1 MSKRSYRHMS
11 AEERETLSLGL
22 AHGHSLRTMASGVGA
37 RPQHREPR
45 VGPQHDAGPTLS
57 CLHGTHVAAARACQP
72 RRPRKLL
79 DPWLWQYVRTHLAQG
94 CSPEQIAG
102 RLRRAYPDDM
112 GKQLSAETIY
122 VGLYVL
128 PRGTLRSELLAAL
141 RQARKARRPRAR
153 GTDRRGQIPHMTP
166 IAERPAEVATRT
178 VPGHWEGDL
187 IKGARNGSAVGTLVE
202 RTTRLVILARME
214 GTDARSA
221 REGFTKKLRH
231 VPALLRKT
239 LTYDRGKEMAEHE
252 RLAQRLAIRI
262 FFADPYSPWQRGTNE
277 NTNGLLRQYLPKGT
291 DLSGYTQREL
301 NAIAHRLN
309 TRPENVST
317 LPRPWKSMRNCA
329 IIHPLHLELETALH
343 NNPVPH
349 LVD

>member
-1 MSKRSYRHMS
+1 MGYGVAMLKQCYTHLSDTD
-11 AEERETLSLGL
+11 RETLSLGL
-22 AHGHSLRTMASGVGA
+22 AHGQSLRTMARVLGRVPSTVSREVA
-37 RPQHREPR
+37 RN
-45 VGPQHDAGPTLS
+45 
-57 CLHGTHVAAARACQP
+57 VARGRPYRACTAHTLASARVRQP

-79 DPWLWQYVRTHLAQG
+79 DPWLWQYVRTHLAEG

-112 GKQLSAETIY
+112 GKHLSAETIY
-122 VGLYVL
+122 VALSVL
-128 PRGTLRSELLAAL
+128 PRGALRSELLAAL

-153 GTDRRGQIPHMTP
+153 GTDRRGQILHMTP
-166 IAERPAEVATRT
+166 IAERPPEVATRT

-202 RTTRLVILARME
+202 RTTRLVMLARME

-239 LTYDRGKEMAEHE
+239 LTYGWGKEMAEHE
-252 RLAQRLAIRI
+252 RLAERLAIQI
-262 FFADPYSPWQRGTNE
+262 FFADPYSLWQRGTNE

-301 NAIAHRLN
+301 SAVADRPNTPPRTCLHFATPMEVDAHL
-309 TRPENVST
+309 
-317 LPRPWKSMRNCA
+317 
-329 IIHPLHLELETALH
+329 HPHS
-343 NNPVPH
+343 PVARGT
-349 LVD
+349 

>member
-1 MSKRSYRHMS
+1 MS

-22 AHGHSLRTMASGVGA
+22 ARGHSLRTMATVLRRAPSTVSREHA
-37 RPQHREPR
+37 RNAMSARY
-45 VGPQHDAGPTLS
+45 
-57 CLHGTHVAAARACQP
+57 RACTAQT
-72 RRPRKLL
+72 
-79 DPWLWQYVRTHLAQG
+79 VRTHLAEG

-102 RLRRAYPDDM
+102 RLKCAYPHDM

-128 PRGTLRSELLAAL
+128 PRGALRSALLAAL

-166 IAERPAEVATRT
+166 MAERPAEVATRT

-202 RTTRLVILARME
+202 RTTRLVILARMD
-214 GTDARSA
+214 GTDATSA
-221 REGFTKKLRH
+221 REGVTKKLRH
-231 VPALLRKT
+231 VPAPLRKT

-252 RLAQRLAIRI
+252 RLAARLALRV

-309 TRPENVST
+309 TRPRTCLHVAT
-317 LPRPWKSMRNCA
+317 
-329 IIHPLHLELETALH
+329 PLE
-343 NNPVPH
+343 V
-349 LVD
+349 

>member
-1 MSKRSYRHMS
+1 MGYGVAMRTRSYRHLS

-22 AHGHSLRTMASGVGA
+22 ARGHSLRAMATVLGRAPCTVSRELA
-37 RPQHREPR
+37 RNAVR
-45 VGPQHDAGPTLS
+45 GPYRACTAHTLAS
-57 CLHGTHVAAARACQP
+57 ARARQP
-72 RRPRKLL
+72 RRSRTLL
-79 DPWLWQYVRTHLAQG
+79 DPWLWQYVRTHLAEG

-102 RLRRAYPDDM
+102 RLHRAYPDDM

-122 VGLYVL
+122 AGLYVL

-153 GTDRRGQIPHMTP
+153 GTDRRGQIPNMTP

-178 VPGHWEGDL
+178 VPGHWEGDR

-202 RTTRLVILARME
+202 RTTRLVILARMT

-231 VPALLRKT
+231 VPALLRQT

-252 RLAQRLAIRI
+252 RLAARLAIRI

-309 TRPENVST
+309 TRPRKCLDFAT
-317 LPRPWKSMRNCA
+317 
-329 IIHPLHLELETALH
+329 PLEVYAHLRHHSPVALGT
-343 NNPVPH
+343 
-349 LVD
+349 

>member
-1 MSKRSYRHMS
+1 MPTNCYTHLS
-11 AEERETLSLGL
+11 AEDRETLSLGL
-22 AHGHSLRTMASGVGA
+22 THGHSLRTMA
-37 RPQHREPR
+37 R
-45 VGPQHDAGPTLS
+45 VLGRAPSTLS
-57 CLHGTHVAAARACQP
+57 REYARNTTRGRPYRACIAQTQAATRSRQP
-72 RRPRKLL
+72 RRSCKLV
-79 DPWLWQYVRTHLAQG
+79 DPWLWQYVQTQLRQS

-102 RLRRAYPDDM
+102 RLRRAYPNDM
-112 GKQLSAETIY
+112 RKQLSAETIY

-141 RQARKARRPRAR
+141 RQARKTRRPRAR
-153 GTDRRGQIPHMTP
+153 GTDRRGQIPNMTP

-221 REGFTKKLRH
+221 CQGFIKKLRH

-239 LTYDRGKEMAEHE
+239 LTYDRGKEMAEHAQ
-252 RLAQRLAIRI
+252 LAQRLATQI

-291 DLSGYTQREL
+291 DLSVYTQCEL

-309 TRPENVST
+309 TRPRKCLNFAT
-317 LPRPWKSMRNCA
+317 
-329 IIHPLHLELETALH
+329 T
-343 NNPVPH
+343 
-349 LVD
+349 